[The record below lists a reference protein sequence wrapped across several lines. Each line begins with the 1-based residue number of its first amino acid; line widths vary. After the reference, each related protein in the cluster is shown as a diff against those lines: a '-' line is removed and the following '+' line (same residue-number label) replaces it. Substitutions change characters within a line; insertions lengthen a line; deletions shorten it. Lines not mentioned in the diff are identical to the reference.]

1 MEHPLLELGGHGPLL
16 HLAPANG
23 FPPATYLPALAP
35 VLSRHRVVSLP
46 PRAMWPG
53 HGQPPHAP
61 GSWTG
66 LAEDLLA
73 GFSRHQLP
81 PVIAVG
87 HSFGAVAS
95 LLAAVRDR
103 SRFRA
108 LAMLDPV
115 IPPPAAMQEYRD
127 KQARGEVGFRPLV
140 EGARRR
146 RSRFDSGEEA
156 FGYWRSKPL
165 FGNWSDEA
173 LWRYTRAMLRPLP
186 DGGFT
191 LTWSPAWE
199 AFYYESFYPGTW
211 EEIPGLDPSLPVL
224 VVGGA
229 TSDTLVP
236 EAVAL
241 LRERIPWGTHL
252 TIPGQGHLFPH
263 SAPEET
269 GKILSEWL
277 SGLEP
282 PRR

>member
-1 MEHPLLELGGHGPLL
+1 MDHPLLELGGRGALL

-35 VLSRHRVVSLP
+35 VLTTHRVVSLP

-53 HGQPPHAP
+53 HPPPPGAP
-61 GSWTG
+61 GSWTE

-73 GFSRHQLP
+73 GFRHHQLP

-87 HSFGAVAS
+87 HSFGAVVS

-103 SRFRA
+103 SHFRA

-115 IPPPAAMQEYRD
+115 IPPPALMQEHRD
-127 KQARGEVGFRPLV
+127 RQARGEVGFRPLV
-140 EGARRR
+140 EGARKR

-156 FGYWRSKPL
+156 FGYWRGKPL
-165 FGNWSDEA
+165 FANWSDEV

-199 AFYYESFYPGTW
+199 AHYYESFYPGTW
-211 EEIPGLDPSLPVL
+211 EEISGLDPSLPVL

-229 TSDTLVP
+229 TSDTLLP
-236 EAVAL
+236 EAAAL

-252 TIPGQGHLFPH
+252 TMPGQGHLFPH
-263 SAPEET
+263 SAPDDT
-269 GKILSEWL
+269 GTVLREWL
-277 SGLEP
+277 RGLEP